1 MNPAVG
7 STWTVRLYILRIT
20 TKGKTRDRSNP
31 FQYPDGQS
39 PL

>member
-7 STWTVRLYILRIT
+7 SIWTVRLYILRIT
-20 TKGKTRDRSNP
+20 LRERREIGANP